1 MVGWKAASQKVP
13 PEVPVS
19 ELGEP
24 TKVARAE
31 VGAAWIICGQSLT
44 GCGEPAGE
52 GGEMG
57 RPFKAR
63 EEGGGPALPAS
74 LGSRR
79 GPACC
84 PLRFLPSGSSRR
96 RRRGCGERPAGRR
109 KTERRRVPGMAQRG
123 PHPSDGHSCGGR
135 VGNFCLPSVGDRLR
149 PSGPDQR
156 RGGTLRAQLQREA
169 PSGQRFAPAPARRVG
184 PPIPAPWRGG
194 GGEGRGRW
202 GTGQLEPRP
211 QSLTWRGAF
220 KGLAGQAEPIQRA
233 ARQGPPSLRRRRW
246 AGGGLRASSPWPSS
260 SSSR

>member
-1 MVGWKAASQKVP
+1 MAGWKAASQKVP

-24 TKVARAE
+24 TKVAGAE
-31 VGAAWIICGQSLT
+31 VGAAWIICGQRLT

-52 GGEMG
+52 GA
-57 RPFKAR
+57 KW
-63 EEGGGPALPAS
+63 GGLSPPRLSRVSPGPCLLPSPLPALRLFTAPPP
-74 LGSRR
+74 R
-79 GPACC
+79 
-84 PLRFLPSGSSRR
+84 LR
-96 RRRGCGERPAGRR
+96 ERPAGRR
-109 KTERRRVPGMAQRG
+109 ETERRRVPGVAQRG

-135 VGNFCLPSVGDRLR
+135 EPTFASPGSGTGFG

-169 PSGQRFAPAPARRVG
+169 PSGQRFAPALARRVG

-194 GGEGRGRW
+194 RGGEGRGRW